1 MENEKP
7 ILDIYHEKLEQ
18 LTEEIKRVWTA
29 VKEMTEVFDALWQQ
43 EIAPQLVVISESQ
56 NIDTTDYSSLAETLQ
71 KLADLA
77 IDTSDYYRDIPK
89 RKHRTPYKRSYKT
102 RLFDKRPRVHN
113 CRNNC

>member
-7 ILDIYHEKLEQ
+7 TLDIDPEKLEQ
-18 LTEEIKRVWTA
+18 LVEAIKRVWVA
-29 VKEMTEVFDALWQQ
+29 VKEMTSVIAAWLQA
-43 EIAPQLVVISESQ
+43 EIVPQLTVILESQ

-102 RLFDKRPRVHN
+102 RLFDKRSRVHH

>member
-1 MENEKP
+1 MVNEKP
-7 ILDIYHEKLEQ
+7 TLDIDPEKLEQ
-18 LTEEIKRVWTA
+18 LVEATKRVWQA
-29 VKEMTEVFDALWQQ
+29 IKEMTEVIAAWWQA
-43 EIAPQLVVISESQ
+43 EIAPQLTVILESQ

-102 RLFDKRPRVHN
+102 RLFDKRSRVHH